1 MRSPPSSAAN
11 MRAGVRRS
19 RLRAPPSNDQLTGMT
34 MHPAHQIRRIVT
46 GHDDD
51 GKAII
56 ESDGICP
63 HVKVRE
69 VAGFVSSLLW
79 VTDETPA
86 RVDLRQDRAARTI
99 GVPPPANGSILRV
112 VDFPPVTKEAEAI
125 SQETLLKEMG
135 AGHHSHD
142 GGKTRHAFMHRT
154 KSVDYAI
161 VLQGEIDMLLD
172 DSEVH
177 LKAGDFLVQQATNH
191 AWVNRSD
198 KVCRIAFVLIDGV
211 DPLEKVG
218 A

>member
-1 MRSPPSSAAN
+1 
-11 MRAGVRRS
+11 
-19 RLRAPPSNDQLTGMT
+19 MT
-34 MHPAHQIRRIVT
+34 MHPTHQIRRIVT
-46 GHDDD
+46 GHDDG

-69 VAGFVSSLLW
+69 GAGFVSSLLW

-125 SQETLLKEMG
+125 DQETLLKEMG
-135 AGHHSHD
+135 AGHHTHD
-142 GGKTRHAFMHRT
+142 GPQARHAFMHRT

-198 KVCRIAFVLIDGV
+198 KVCRIAFVLIDGI
-211 DPLEKVG
+211 DPLDKPH

>member
-1 MRSPPSSAAN
+1 MNP
-11 MRAGVRRS
+11 
-19 RLRAPPSNDQLTGMT
+19 T
-34 MHPAHQIRRIVT
+34 MHPTHQIRRIVT
-46 GHDDD
+46 GHDDS

-63 HVKVRE
+63 HVRVRE
-69 VAGFVSSLLW
+69 GAGFVSSLLW

-99 GVPPPANGSILRV
+99 GVPPPPNGSILRV
-112 VDFPPVTKEAEAI
+112 VDFPPVTKAAESI
-125 SQETLLKEMG
+125 DQESLLKAMG
-135 AGHHSHD
+135 ADQHSH
-142 GGKTRHAFMHRT
+142 GGGPARH
-154 KSVDYAI
+154 AI

-198 KVCRIAFVLIDGV
+198 KVCRIAFVLIDGI
-211 DPLEKVG
+211 DPLENQAG
-218 A
+218 DPS

>member
-1 MRSPPSSAAN
+1 
-11 MRAGVRRS
+11 
-19 RLRAPPSNDQLTGMT
+19 MT
-34 MHPAHQIRRIVT
+34 MHPTHQIRRIVT
-46 GHDDD
+46 GHDDS

-86 RVDLRQDRAARTI
+86 RVDLRQDRAARSI

-125 SQETLLKEMG
+125 DQQALLKEMG
-135 AGHHSHD
+135 AGHHAHD
-142 GGKTRHAFMHRT
+142 GPQARHAFMHRT

-177 LKAGDFLVQQATNH
+177 LKTGDVLVQRGTVH
-191 AWVNRSD
+191 AWVNRGTE
-198 KVCRIAFVLIDGV
+198 VCRIAVVNIDAK
-211 DPLEKVG
+211 DLG
-218 A
+218 AKSRRPPAKMRSKAKPARAASAGKKAKRARGKR

>member
-1 MRSPPSSAAN
+1 
-11 MRAGVRRS
+11 
-19 RLRAPPSNDQLTGMT
+19 
-34 MHPAHQIRRIVT
+34 MHPTHQIRRIVT
-46 GHDDD
+46 GHDDS

-69 VAGFVSSLLW
+69 GAGFVSSLLW

-125 SQETLLKEMG
+125 DQETLLKEMG
-135 AGHHSHD
+135 AGHHAH
-142 GGKTRHAFMHRT
+142 GGPQAQHAFMHRT

-161 VLQGEIDMLLD
+161 VLSGEIVMLLD
-172 DSEVH
+172 DSEVT
-177 LKAGDFLVQQATNH
+177 LKAGDILIQQATNH
-191 AWVNRSD
+191 AWVNRS
-198 KVCRIAFVLIDGV
+198 KANCRIAFVLIDAHE
-211 DPLEKVG
+211 PLAADG
-218 A
+218 AKP